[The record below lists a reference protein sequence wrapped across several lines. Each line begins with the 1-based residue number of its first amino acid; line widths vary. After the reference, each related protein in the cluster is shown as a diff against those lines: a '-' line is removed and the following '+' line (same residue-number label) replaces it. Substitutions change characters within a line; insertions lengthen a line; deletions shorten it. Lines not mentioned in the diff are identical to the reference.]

1 MASSSASEN
10 TVIYKLFCTNSD
22 GNSNLINRDFLDM
35 CAEKYLSQI
44 TGFLRRY
51 IWQNEPFNLRVVESL
66 NTAVPVYLEGITSY
80 EDNVEDEWF
89 IVYLLFYLS
98 EKDKNLIIQVQDN
111 DGEFLLIEA
120 ANHLPKWLNPDTCEN
135 RIFIYQGALHIIP
148 ITSSPADI
156 TPLPNGIPSLS
167 DAISVVRQFS
177 SVTKA
182 SPSIQEAVKNRIK
195 EYDIN
200 ILSLIIINFIF
211 RYFRYLL
218 ITVKELYPMRID
230 EYKHRAHCYVPCAV
244 AAILKEDPSLLPH
257 AVKAFYLRDP
267 IDLKACR
274 AMKFFAPETRVMSEV
289 IFTRCLYAQLSCQK
303 YEPDKMTGWNLPE
316 VNNSDRKA
324 HELGMKL
331 ACGFEILASNAQSR
345 MQMENKD
352 SEHDFCNDV
361 RWRRFAKSLKDK
373 GYFRDEIE
381 GSKMY
386 NTLLLQAKEFYLSSL
401 KHRTTANISP
411 GIRVQKLL
419 RTVNVNFEEMKEAE
433 KMLRPADDDSWMDI
447 TPEILDSMLEKMS
460 NQATESKIAKTITSG
475 IKSFVQTRSDVE
487 GVEPALCT
495 QKKKKQKINF
505 DPDAFADA
513 VNAILDFRIP
523 NSDDD
528 GSSSSMSGYSD
539 DDDDDVALGEGSQDN
554 KNFVF
559 TTTAKIFLCDI
570 ADKYNVSSKKGKIL
584 DDMKDYMDEMDRQ
597 LANTNIGLSFEKL
610 PPRATM
616 EDEEMGPIPDKR
628 SDIDDEEDDFRP
640 VDVDLNALKNMLES
654 YSSQQGLPGP
664 VSNLFSSMGMEV
676 PDNLDS

>member
-1 MASSSASEN
+1 MASSSVASEN

-22 GNSNLINRDFLDM
+22 GNSNLIHRDFLDI

-98 EKDKNLIIQVQDN
+98 EKDKNLVIQVQDN

-148 ITSSPADI
+148 ITSNPADI
-156 TPLPNGIPSLS
+156 TPLSNGIPSLS

-195 EYDIN
+195 EY
-200 ILSLIIINFIF
+200 
-211 RYFRYLL
+211 
-218 ITVKELYPMRID
+218 PMRID

-244 AAILKEDPSLLPH
+244 AAILKEDPSLLPY

-345 MQMENKD
+345 MQMESKD
-352 SEHDFCNDV
+352 LEHDFCNDI

-373 GYFRDEIE
+373 GYFRDEVE

-401 KHRTTANISP
+401 KHRTTANVSP

-419 RTVNVNFEEMKEAE
+419 RTVNANFEEMKEAE

-460 NQATESKIAKTITSG
+460 NQATESKIAKSITSG
-475 IKSFVQTRSDVE
+475 IKSFVQTRSDIE

-513 VNAILDFRIP
+513 VNAILD
-523 NSDDD
+523 
-528 GSSSSMSGYSD
+528 
-539 DDDDDVALGEGSQDN
+539 
-554 KNFVF
+554 
-559 TTTAKIFLCDI
+559 
-570 ADKYNVSSKKGKIL
+570 KYNVSNKKGKIL

-610 PPRATM
+610 PPRAIM
-616 EDEEMGPIPDKR
+616 EDEEMGLIPDKR

-664 VSNLFSSMGMEV
+664 VSNIFSSMGMEV
-676 PDNLDS
+676 PDNVDS

>member
-1 MASSSASEN
+1 
-10 TVIYKLFCTNSD
+10 
-22 GNSNLINRDFLDM
+22 M

-195 EYDIN
+195 E
-200 ILSLIIINFIF
+200 
-211 RYFRYLL
+211 
-218 ITVKELYPMRID
+218 YPMRID

-539 DDDDDVALGEGSQDN
+539 DDDDDVALGEGSQD
-554 KNFVF
+554 
-559 TTTAKIFLCDI
+559 
-570 ADKYNVSSKKGKIL
+570 KYNVSSKKGKIL